1 MLIERMKGIVWNKG
15 AFNRRTCENLIGEST
30 EILCFESV
38 TRALVTGQLR
48 LNSRTVRE
56 TRGKLGW

>member
-38 TRALVTGQLR
+38 TRALVTEQLR
-48 LNSRTVRE
+48 LI
-56 TRGKLGW
+56 RGQ